1 MSVPGAHVVNNTAGV
16 LTIAEFIFT
25 AGEDKTIDF
34 GRYLELQ
41 STLIPLKDAGVIS
54 MRLFGDTGTS
64 GSSGSAGSSGSSGRS
79 GSSGSST

>member
-1 MSVPGAHVVNNTAGV
+1 MSVPGAHVVNKTAGV
-16 LTIAEFIFT
+16 LIIAEFSFT
-25 AGEDKTIDF
+25 AGEDKLIPF

-41 STLIPLKDAGVIS
+41 PTLLPLEADGVIS

-79 GSSGSST
+79 GSSGQST